1 MVLGAVTADI
11 DSAHI
16 KNRKDSSSKPTIML
30 SQLPLAVIDG
40 AVHSILLIAAKHKM
54 LGVSSILAQA
64 MTLLIQPQEL
74 ELQRNWVATAIWAH
88 DVRTGGGFPVLMKR
102 CPRYLRDIF

>member
-1 MVLGAVTADI
+1 MADI
-11 DSAHI
+11 DSAQI
-16 KNRKDSSSKPTIML
+16 KNRKESSSKPTIML
-30 SQLPLAVIDG
+30 SQLPFGVPDG
-40 AVHSILLIAAKHKM
+40 AIKSILLIAARHKM

-88 DVRTGGGFPVLMKR
+88 DVQIGGGLPVLKKR
-102 CPRYLRDIF
+102 CPKPYKDIL